1 MDLFNKL
8 KEMRTLL
15 IDDDKWIR
23 GSMSLFFQ
31 GEGCHLTTLETAEE
45 GLKLLESHH
54 YDIIIADYFLPGINC
69 LEFFDRIRDSHS
81 GVIKILITAYG
92 NNQLMADASN
102 IGIHDFIN
110 KPFTT
115 KTIEESLY
123 RTILKHK
130 FTARNHLL
138 S

>member
-54 YDIIIADYFLPGINC
+54 YDIIIADYFLP
-69 LEFFDRIRDSHS
+69 
-81 GVIKILITAYG
+81 AYG
-92 NNQLMADASN
+92 NNQLMADAYN